1 MKKIIGLFVL
11 FAFTILFSGC
21 PYQSTIPIDDTPEIS
36 VDSKLIGNWGTSNTS
51 YYKVSEK
58 SNYLYSI
65 IYVDVDSNGIEE
77 ISSKYEGFL
86 SKIGNVTYLNLKD
99 LDMSN
104 GEDKYYIYKFEFE
117 DESIILTGVTP
128 YIKENFSNSKELKKF
143 FQENQENSYFFMDPV
158 EYRKIR

>member
-11 FAFTILFSGC
+11 FAFTIIFTGC

-51 YYKVSEK
+51 YYKVSKK

-65 IYVDVDSNGIEE
+65 IYVELDSNGIEE
-77 ISSKYEGFL
+77 ISSKYEGYL

-99 LDMSN
+99 LDETNSE
-104 GEDKYYIYKFEFE
+104 GKYYIYKFEFE
-117 DESIILTGVTP
+117 NGNIILTGVTP
-128 YIKENFSNSKELKKF
+128 YIKEDFSDSKELKKF
-143 FQENQENSYFFMDPV
+143 FKKNQDNSYFFMDPV